1 MGEEKPSAEIYPPAG
16 ACSGRVYRAIRLVLP
31 PDSFGGVAQAAAIT
45 CRRLLWFVHCP
56 LPGAAHLYR
65 SIPPSHRCLD
75 NSYVGHEL
83 RDLSAQEKWSGY
95 TIVRLGFPLIATDR
109 ASVEPGEAFPNVFP
123 ANRRGHH
130 ENSFVFMDSRK
141 MIEDLFPR
149 DPRPCEYLPGRKGVL
164 FKQREYRLPDVRVY
178 FTRNKCGFCFHF
190 LYLFGKIYYISKVVE
205 SPNSSRRE

>member
-109 ASVEPGEAFPNVFP
+109 TSVEPGKAFPNVFP
-123 ANRRGHH
+123 ANRMGHH
-130 ENSFVFMDSRK
+130 ENSLVLMDRRKISFPGIRAPANICLAERVCCLSSVNIACRTFEFTSRGINVAFVFIFFICLVK
-141 MIEDLFPR
+141 YTI
-149 DPRPCEYLPGRKGVL
+149 
-164 FKQREYRLPDVRVY
+164 
-178 FTRNKCGFCFHF
+178 
-190 LYLFGKIYYISKVVE
+190 
-205 SPNSSRRE
+205 